1 MLAMEI
7 QEGKDA
13 MNGKAFSA
21 TLGSGTASLLR
32 LTSNYMGQHHIVVA
46 DSAFASVKSAS
57 ALHSNRGMGFIGLV
71 KTATRLFP
79 KSYLSEHPLPTRGA
93 HVTLQATVQPQLG
106 APAGSSPTNVM
117 AVAWNDNKRK
127 LIIASAGVSAEGP
140 PALKDRWRFPVGAEV
155 PRDNGLFYFKKEVPR
170 PHVVKDYFDNA
181 NAIDVHNHYR
191 QGALAMEQA
200 WSTKTWWHRLFA
212 SATLYGMCVTDA
224 FLAFQHFHP
233 TQEGRNIS
241 FREFC
246 AAIAGV
252 QHRRAAEGCGH
263 SSPLQR

>member
-13 MNGKAFSA
+13 MNGKVFSA

-106 APAGSSPTNVM
+106 ATAGSSPTNVM

-155 PRDNGLFYFKKEVPR
+155 PRENGLFFFKKEVPR

-212 SATLYGMCVTDA
+212 RHVCDRHVSGLSALSS
-224 FLAFQHFHP
+224 HP
-233 TQEGRNIS
+233 GRKNIS
-241 FREFC
+241 FRDFC